1 MTDHE
6 RSEPLRIGIL
16 GAARIAPLSIV
27 APAQATGTRLVA
39 VAARDRT
46 RAEAF
51 AGEHGVERVLD
62 SYAAV
67 LLDPE
72 VEVVYNPL
80 PHGLHAQ
87 WNIRALQAG
96 KHVLSEK
103 PSAANAEQARAVRE
117 VARAAGERVFMEAFH
132 YPYHPMFHRVCELI
146 ESGAIGEVRHVDVPL
161 LMPDPGADDPRWQ
174 WDLAGGSVMD
184 LGCYSLSCL
193 ALLGERFCGGAPAV
207 VSAVAQEHSAHP
219 RVDERLFAQL
229 EFPSGATGS
238 GGSDMAAED
247 WSFTLVVTGSSG
259 ELVVPAFPLPH
270 QDDRIIIRSS
280 ASAPRS
286 RTRPEDA
293 AALTTEREGDRVERL
308 GTRSSYTFQLEAM
321 TAAVRDGAP
330 VVTDADFSVRVMEL
344 IDSAYAAAGLPP
356 RPSSPAIGA

>member
-1 MTDHE
+1 MSDRT
-6 RSEPLRIGIL
+6 EPLRIGIL

-39 VAARDRT
+39 IAARDRG
-46 RAEAF
+46 RAAAF
-51 AGEHGVERVLD
+51 ADEHGVERILD

-67 LLDPE
+67 LADPD

-80 PHGLHAQ
+80 PHGLHAR

-103 PSAANAEQARAVRE
+103 PSAANAEEARRTLEAV
-117 VARAAGERVFMEAFH
+117 RAAGDRVFMEAFH

-146 ESGAIGEVRHVDVPL
+146 ESGAIGQVRHIDVPL

-193 ALLGERFCGGAPAV
+193 AMLGERFCGGTLEV
-207 VSAVAQEHSAHP
+207 VSAKAQTRAEDS
-219 RVDERLFAQL
+219 RIDERLFAQVA
-229 EFPSGATGS
+229 FPSGATGS
-238 GGSDMAAED
+238 GGSDMAADD
-247 WSFTLVVTGSSG
+247 WSFTLVVTGTSG

-270 QDDRIIIRSS
+270 QDDRIIVRSA
-280 ASAPRS
+280 ASAPLS
-286 RTRPEDA
+286 RTRPEEA
-293 AALTTEREGDRVERL
+293 APVTTERGGEHVEHL
-308 GTRSSYTFQLEAM
+308 GTRSSYTYQLEAM
-321 TAAVRDGAP
+321 TAAVREGAS
-330 VVTDADFSVRVMEL
+330 VATDAQFAVRVMEL
-344 IDSAYAAAGLPP
+344 VDSVYAAAGLPP
-356 RPSSPAIGA
+356 RPPSAVAA